1 MGVPV
6 PTYPLRHV
14 FPTVHRIAAP
24 GFSGFITIRHCYTSL
39 TKGNTQVTPG
49 RLGLVQLGT
58 APAPCPRSFT
68 ARSNMSV
75 FTRSRTAGFL
85 GGIAIVGASALVLV
99 GCSAGGTGG
108 ATSEAP
114 SEERDL
120 TLKIGTILPQTGT
133 LAFLGPPE
141 EAGVGLAAQDIN
153 DAAVGID
160 DPRHRLGRLGRHR
173 QQGLRDHDPEAHL
186 RGRVGRGRRRLV
198 GRDQALPRRR
208 RRRRHHHVLAGQHVA
223 RLHRRGTTTASTGAP
238 LRPTRCR
245 ARSSATWSPK
255 TATRTSRS
263 CTRTTRTAPGLNKVF
278 QDTFTGT
285 GGTIVEEQSYNTGDT
300 TFDAQISAILASAPD
315 AIVLITFDEIYTI
328 GPGADRG
335 GLPRRPALPR
345 RRQPEELRFGREVAG
360 RSQLEGAKGTTPAGP
375 ATPEDF
381 QGRLNDWWTGEGN
394 AELTDFSYA
403 NESYD
408 AVILL
413 ALASLA
419 ANSTDPA
426 EIAAHLQEV
435 SGGSGDGEKCTEFAE
450 CADIILGG
458 GTRGLRRL
466 LGPDH
471 VRRERRP
478 DRGHDRC
485 LPVRSRQPEQA
496 HRPLSR
502 PQRRAPERSGALSLC
517 GSERASVPRGDDPL

>member
-1 MGVPV
+1 
-6 PTYPLRHV
+6 
-14 FPTVHRIAAP
+14 
-24 GFSGFITIRHCYTSL
+24 
-39 TKGNTQVTPG
+39 
-49 RLGLVQLGT
+49 
-58 APAPCPRSFT
+58 
-68 ARSNMSV
+68 MSV

-153 DAAVGID
+153 DAAVGIEIPDIVWGDSGDTDNKAYATTIQKLISEGVSAAVGAASSGVTKLFLD
-160 DPRHRLGRLGRHR
+160 DAVAAGIITFSPANTSLDFTTWDDN
-173 QQGLRDHDPEAHL
+173 GLY
-186 RGRVGRGRRRLV
+186 
-198 GRDQALPRRR
+198 
-208 RRRRHHHVLAGQHVA
+208 
-223 RLHRRGTTTASTGAP
+223 
-238 LRPTRCR
+238 
-245 ARSSATWSPK
+245 W
-255 TATRTSRS
+255 
-263 CTRTTRTAPGLNKVF
+263 RTAPSDTLQGEVLGNLVAEDGHSNVAVLYQNDSYGTGLNKVF

-328 GPGADRG
+328 GPALIAAGYPADQLYLVDG
-335 GLPRRPALPR
+335 NLKNFGSDAKWPA
-345 RRQPEELRFGREVAG
+345 GV
-360 RSQLEGAKGTTPAGP
+360 SMEGAKGTTPAGP

-435 SGGSGDGEKCTEFAE
+435 SGGAGDGEKCTEFKE

-458 GTRGLRRL
+458 GTADYDGFS
-466 LGPDH
+466 GPITFDDNGDPTEAT
-471 VRRERRP
+471 V
-478 DRGHDRC
+478 G
-485 LPVRSRQPEQA
+485 VFQY
-496 HRPLSR
+496 
-502 PQRRAPERSGALSLC
+502 GADNLNKRIDL
-517 GSERASVPRGDDPL
+517 